1 MSRFGSTF
9 SLEGSDVDK
18 ITNAIQGFSGDS
30 EKEINDYLKTIG
42 NKKLVDSITYV
53 TPISAQRK
61 KHAKDSKPYKTQNYN
76 LSVVVKPKNSFY
88 YLGFVDEGS
97 GTSSKY
103 QAHIGFMSRG
113 VDSTSDEIVN
123 DLLDRLSRRMENI

>member
-9 SLEGSDVDK
+9 NLYSSDVDK
-18 ITNAIQGFSGDS
+18 IVKSIQGFSGNA
-30 EKEINDYLKTIG
+30 EREINDYLKTVG

-53 TPISAQRK
+53 TPVSAQRK

-76 LSVVVKPKNSFY
+76 LSVVIKPKSSFY

-113 VDSTSDEIVN
+113 VESTSDEIVN
-123 DLLDRLSRRMENI
+123 NLLDRLSRRMEDI

>member
-18 ITNAIQGFSGDS
+18 ITNAIQGFSGNA
-30 EKEINDYLKTIG
+30 EKEINDYLKTVG
-42 NKKLVDSITYV
+42 SKKLVDSITYV
-53 TPISAQRK
+53 TPVSAQRK
-61 KHAKDSKPYKTQNYN
+61 KHAKDSKPYKIQNYN
-76 LSVVVKPKNSFY
+76 LSVVVKPKNNFY

-103 QAHIGFMSRG
+103 QAHIGFMGRG
-113 VDSTSDEIVN
+113 VESTSNEIVN
-123 DLLDRLSRRMENI
+123 DLLDRLSRRMEGM

>member
-9 SLEGSDVDK
+9 NLYSSDVDK
-18 ITNAIQGFSGDS
+18 IVKSIQGFSGNA
-30 EKEINDYLKTIG
+30 EREINDYLKTVG

-53 TPISAQRK
+53 TPVSAQRK

-76 LSVVVKPKNSFY
+76 LSVVIKPKSSFY

-113 VDSTSDEIVN
+113 VESTSDEIVN
-123 DLLDRLSRRMENI
+123 DLLDRLSRRMEDI

>member
-18 ITNAIQGFSGDS
+18 ITNAIQAFSGDS
-30 EKEINDYLKTIG
+30 EKEINDYLKTVG
-42 NKKLVDSITYV
+42 SKKLVDSITYV
-53 TPISAQRK
+53 TPVSAQRK

-103 QAHIGFMSRG
+103 QAHIGFMGRG
-113 VDSTSDEIVN
+113 VESTSNEIVN
-123 DLLDRLSRRMENI
+123 DLLDRLSRRMEDI